1 MSVNINSTIKPRLK
15 NFIYMLLVL
24 LVLLFIYLPV
34 AWLIISSIST
44 RAELLNVPIN
54 WIPRNPTFH
63 NYINILMPGADT
75 TGAAQT
81 FRITLRNSLIV
92 STSVTLISLV
102 VGSLAAYALVRIR
115 FHFNEIFMIGLIAT
129 RMIPEISLVIP
140 LYILASR
147 VHILN
152 TPFVLIATYLCFS
165 LPFAIWLMAA
175 FFETIPLELEDA
187 ALIDGCSRLR
197 ILFQIIIP
205 ISTPGLI
212 STALFVFLLAWDEFF
227 FALIF
232 TSTVAAKTVPV
243 AIAEFTGRYVVD
255 VSGMMTGGVLAAIP
269 PVVLALLFQRYI
281 VSGLTAGAVKG

>member
-1 MSVNINSTIKPRLK
+1 MSVNITSRIKPRLK
-15 NFIYMLLVL
+15 NFVYMLLVL

-187 ALIDGCSRLR
+187 ALIDAG
-197 ILFQIIIP
+197 
-205 ISTPGLI
+205 T
-212 STALFVFLLAWDEFF
+212 
-227 FALIF
+227 
-232 TSTVAAKTVPV
+232 K
-243 AIAEFTGRYVVD
+243 GR
-255 VSGMMTGGVLAAIP
+255 AIP
-269 PVVLALLFQRYI
+269 KNDRPVYR
-281 VSGLTAGAVKG
+281 SDCECPG